1 MEEAMSDPTLPGD
14 GRRPAPA
21 WTARALAPVLI
32 AAALAIAACGGG
44 SSGGAT
50 AASPA
55 PSASTT
61 ASQSGATVE
70 DQLGFDE
77 AGILARQSRV
87 EAAIA
92 QCMKNEGFDYV
103 PIDPFAARA
112 ALVGSSRL
120 SDQDFLKQFG
130 YGISTLWGHGNPQAD
145 PNQRLRATL
154 GPADRKAYD
163 RALWGDNTG
172 ATFSE
177 AVDSGR
183 FDRLGGCTLKATEA
197 VFGGAQVLTQL
208 QGRLDDLDDRV
219 NEDRRMVKAIAKW
232 SDCMA
237 AAGYRYEDPDEIDSD
252 LFGRMEKIVG
262 PLPGQFATG
271 PAAGEKPRPFDR
283 AALARLQ
290 REEVAIARRDS
301 SCEQKQIAPVESVV
315 RPEYEARFRERNRG
329 LISQIRPVR

>member
-1 MEEAMSDPTLPGD
+1 MSDPTDPRD
-14 GRRPAPA
+14 GNRRARA
-21 WTARALAPVLI
+21 WTTRALATLL
-32 AAALAIAACGGG
+32 AGAALGVAACGGSG
-44 SSGGAT
+44 DDGGAS
-50 AASPA
+50 AATPA
-55 PSASTT
+55 TSTSAG

-92 QCMKNEGFDYV
+92 QCMKSEGFDYV

-120 SDQDFLKQFG
+120 SDQDFLNQFG

-154 GPADRKAYD
+154 GPADRRAYD
-163 RALWGDNTG
+163 RALWGDNKG

-183 FDRLGGCTLKATEA
+183 FDRLGGCTLQATQQ

-208 QGRLDDLDDRV
+208 QGKLDDLDDRV

-252 LFGRMEKIVG
+252 LFSRMEKIVG
-262 PLPGQFATG
+262 PLTGQFATG
-271 PAAGEKPRPFDR
+271 PPAGEKARPYDH
-283 AALARLQ
+283 AALATLQ
-290 REEVAIARRDS
+290 RDEVVIARRDS
-301 SCEQKQIAPVESVV
+301 SCEQKKIAPVESVV

>member
-1 MEEAMSDPTLPGD
+1 MSDPNLSRDRGA
-14 GRRPAPA
+14 RPA
-21 WTARALAPVLI
+21 AR
-32 AAALAIAACGGG
+32 AALALALLGAVLALAACG
-44 SSGGAT
+44 SDTGGAGAT
-50 AASPA
+50 GSGQPSNAS
-55 PSASTT
+55 SST
-61 ASQSGATVE
+61 ASQTGATVE
-70 DQLGFDE
+70 DQLGFDA

-120 SDQDFLKQFG
+120 TDADFLKQFG
-130 YGISTLWGHGNPQAD
+130 YGISTLWGRGNPQSD

-154 GPADRKAYD
+154 GPADRRAYD
-163 RALWGDNTG
+163 RALWGENKG

-177 AVDSGR
+177 AVDSGH

-208 QGRLDDLDDRV
+208 QGKLDDLDDRIL
-219 NEDRRMVKAIAKW
+219 EDRRMVKALAAW
-232 SDCMA
+232 SECMA
-237 AAGYRYEDPDEIDSD
+237 SAGYRYEDPDEIDSD
-252 LFGRMEKIVG
+252 LFRRAEKIVG

-271 PAAGEKPRPFDR
+271 PAAGERARPYDH

-290 REEVAIARRDS
+290 REEVAIARRDAA
-301 SCEQKQIAPVESVV
+301 CEQKEIQPVESVV

-329 LISQIRPVR
+329 LINQVRPVR

>member
-1 MEEAMSDPTLPGD
+1 MKVCISDSNPSCSCHE
-14 GRRPAPA
+14 RRRAA
-21 WTARALAPVLI
+21 ARSARAI
-32 AAALAIAACGGG
+32 ALLGVALVIAACGNSGD
-44 SSGGAT
+44 GGAT
-50 AASPA
+50 AATPGSG
-55 PSASTT
+55 SAGSS
-61 ASQSGATVE
+61 SQSGASVE

-92 QCMKNEGFDYV
+92 QCMKNEGFDYI
-103 PIDPFAARA
+103 PIDPFAQRA

-130 YGISTLWGHGNPQAD
+130 YGISTLWGRGNPQAD

-154 GPADRKAYD
+154 GPADRRAYD
-163 RALWGDNTG
+163 RALWGDNKGT
-172 ATFSE
+172 TFSD
-177 AVDSGR
+177 AVDSGQ
-183 FDRLGGCTLKATEA
+183 FDRLGGCTLKATES

-208 QGRLDDLDDRV
+208 QGKLDDLDDRI

-237 AAGYRYEDPDEIDSD
+237 QAGYRYEDPDEIDAD
-252 LFGRMEKIVG
+252 LFRRTEKIVG

-271 PAAGEKPRPFDR
+271 PPAGEKPRPFDH
-283 AALARLQ
+283 AALAKLQ
-290 REEVAIARRDS
+290 HDEVAIAVRDS
-301 SCEQKQIAPVESVV
+301 ACEVKQITPVESVV
-315 RPEYEARFRERNRG
+315 RPEYEARFRDRNRG

>member
-1 MEEAMSDPTLPGD
+1 MCDPTPSRD
-14 GRRPAPA
+14 GRHRHAT
-21 WTARALAPVLI
+21 WTARALAAVLVG
-32 AAALAIAACGGG
+32 AALAIAACGGG
-44 SSGGAT
+44 SDGGAT
-50 AASPA
+50 AASPGTSS
-55 PSASTT
+55 SAT

-130 YGISTLWGHGNPQAD
+130 YGISTLWGRGNPQAD

-154 GPADRKAYD
+154 GPADRRAYD
-163 RALWGDNTG
+163 RALWGDNKG

-208 QGRLDDLDDRV
+208 QGKLDDLDDRIA
-219 NEDRRMVKAIAKW
+219 EDRRMVKAIAKW
-232 SDCMA
+232 SECMA
-237 AAGYRYEDPDEIDSD
+237 SAGYRYEDPDEIDTD
-252 LFGRMEKIVG
+252 LFTRMEKIVG

-271 PAAGEKPRPFDR
+271 PPTGEKARPFNR
-283 AALARLQ
+283 AALTSLQ
-290 REEVAIARRDS
+290 RDEVAIARRDD
-301 SCEQKQIAPVESVV
+301 SCEQKKIAPVESVV

>member
-1 MEEAMSDPTLPGD
+1 MKARLSDPTLSRD
-14 GRRPAPA
+14 RRRRAA
-21 WTARALAPVLI
+21 ARSAVALALLGG
-32 AAALAIAACGGG
+32 ALLIAACGGDSSAGG
-44 SSGGAT
+44 SAAAT
-50 AASPA
+50 PAAA
-55 PSASTT
+55 TSASG
-61 ASQSGATVE
+61 AQSGASVE

-92 QCMKNEGFDYV
+92 QCMKNEGFDYI
-103 PIDPFAARA
+103 PIDPFAQRA

-130 YGISTLWGHGNPQAD
+130 YGISTLWGRGNPQAD
-145 PNQRLRATL
+145 PNERLRATL
-154 GPADRKAYD
+154 GPADRRAYD
-163 RALWGDNTG
+163 RALWGDNKG
-172 ATFSE
+172 ATFGE
-177 AVDSGR
+177 AVDSGQ

-208 QGRLDDLDDRV
+208 QGKLDDLDDRI
-219 NEDRRMVKAIAKW
+219 NEDRRMTKAIAKW

-237 AAGYRYEDPDEIDSD
+237 QAGYRYEDPDEIDAD
-252 LFGRMEKIVG
+252 LFRRAEKIVG

-271 PAAGEKPRPFDR
+271 PAAGEKPRPYDR
-283 AALARLQ
+283 AALATLQ
-290 REEVAIARRDS
+290 HEEIAIAVRDNA
-301 SCEQKQIAPVESVV
+301 CELKEITPVESVV